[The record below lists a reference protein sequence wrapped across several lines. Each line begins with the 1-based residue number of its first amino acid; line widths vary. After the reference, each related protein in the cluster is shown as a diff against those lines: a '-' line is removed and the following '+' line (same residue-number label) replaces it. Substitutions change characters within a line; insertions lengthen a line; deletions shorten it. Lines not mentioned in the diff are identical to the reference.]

1 MKDFSRAVFERAA
14 KDPEFARELQGD
26 IGAQIV
32 RAEKAEAQQQKEFLE
47 AVEIMHNKDAKIECL
62 ELQIAE
68 AVRECERIAK
78 ETQTVGPFTDLE
90 DERQYFIPASPE
102 HVAKAIRSRW
112 PEYFKEDA

>member
-1 MKDFSRAVFERAA
+1 MAMKDFSRAVFERAA

-68 AVRECERIAK
+68 AVRECERV
-78 ETQTVGPFTDLE
+78 TRGDLRYVE
-90 DERQYFIPASPE
+90 GEADKGEWNDALSYFAL
-102 HVAKAIRSRW
+102 AIRNRW
-112 PEYFKEDA
+112 PEYFKEVEDA